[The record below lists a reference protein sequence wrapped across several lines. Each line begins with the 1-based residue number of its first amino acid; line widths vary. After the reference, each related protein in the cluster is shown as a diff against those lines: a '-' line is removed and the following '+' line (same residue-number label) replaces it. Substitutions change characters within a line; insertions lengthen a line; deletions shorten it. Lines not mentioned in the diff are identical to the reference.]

1 VLPNIKNVTE
11 DILLSG
17 IWYSKFE
24 NIKTSKSLLLTGQWE
39 GGPGYWGSYWNTF
52 ETIRCAGLVVN
63 SNPYGPEQHGVNGN
77 NFHNLSSFN
86 AVSNGLND
94 WKDNKNAGLRVFGD
108 VENLVMQNCD
118 FSYNDYGV
126 YNEGSSYVQ
135 LIGCYLESVK
145 KSGYQGNVNLMYC
158 EMTDD
163 GASFK
168 TSNINYD
175 GKTQLFMSDSANT
188 RVGSIFQS
196 GSSMYPNS
204 DWKYLDKNGLPLNL
218 INISN
223 LPLTMVTEI
232 NSGNPYSKALR
243 INNITADQAI
253 IYLPFTSLIEGYA
266 SVNII
271 AKGDLTSG
279 NESYVAFIHNFSS
292 TLDNESN
299 THYGFINGEFSKTEY
314 KIFNGKLGGRNTQ
327 TFQSGTETKFDL
339 RKGMTCAIMVVVPAG
354 KEIFISRVCVA
365 PGQVATFTSSPEL
378 KQTGYDDSFPIG
390 GTWSKG
396 DHFYNTNPTPGGYI
410 GWICTASGTPGTW
423 KGFGLIEV

>member
-1 VLPNIKNVTE
+1 M
-11 DILLSG
+11 
-17 IWYSKFE
+17 
-24 NIKTSKSLLLTGQWE
+24 
-39 GGPGYWGSYWNTF
+39 
-52 ETIRCAGLVVN
+52 TIPRCLRRGR
-63 SNPYGPEQHGVNGN
+63 
-77 NFHNLSSFN
+77 FI

-94 WKDNKNAGLRVFGD
+94 WKDNKNAGLRVYGD

-163 GASFK
+163 GDSFK

-188 RVGSIFQS
+188 RVGSIFQA

-218 INISN
+218 INLSN
-223 LPLTMVTEI
+223 LPLTMVTEM

-243 INNITADQAI
+243 INNTTAGQAI
-253 IYLPFTSLIEGYA
+253 FYLPFTSLIEGYA

-279 NESYVAFIHNFSS
+279 TGSYVAFIHNFSS
-292 TLDNESN
+292 TSDNEAN
-299 THYGFINGEFSKTEY
+299 THYGVVNGEFSNAKY
-314 KIFNGKLGGRNTQ
+314 MIFNGKLGGRNTQ
-327 TFQSGTETKFDL
+327 TFQSGTGTKFDL
-339 RKGMTCAIMVVVPAG
+339 RKGMSCALMIVVPAG
-354 KEIFISRVCVA
+354 KEIFISRICVA
-365 PGQVATFTSSPEL
+365 PGQVATFTSSPDL
-378 KQTGYDDSFPIG
+378 KQIAYDNTQPSAG
-390 GTWSKG
+390 AWNLG
-396 DHFYNTNPTPGGYI
+396 DMLYNTNPTPGGYV
-410 GWICTASGTPGTW
+410 GWICTVSGTPGTW
-423 KGFGLIEV
+423 KGFGLIEI